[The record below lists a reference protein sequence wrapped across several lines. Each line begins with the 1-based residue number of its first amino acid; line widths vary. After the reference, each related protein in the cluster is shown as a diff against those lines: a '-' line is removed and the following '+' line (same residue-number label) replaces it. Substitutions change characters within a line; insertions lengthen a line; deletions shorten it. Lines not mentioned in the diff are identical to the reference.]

1 MKIPSFIRGNLLL
14 KMTSLNAVVVS
25 IRLLISAVV
34 QRLLYDYVGAVG
46 LYKIGQLRSLSQ
58 LLMSISSLGS
68 FSGIV
73 KYVAEYK
80 TDKEQLQ
87 KLFSTTFVFTV
98 VGVLA
103 SGILLFF
110 FSGQLSQY
118 LFATENFSY
127 LIKLTAVVI
136 PFIAIQRIFNGV
148 IHGLSDYK
156 KFAKID
162 LVSYL
167 LSVTLTLILLFQY
180 NLDGVLIAIA
190 LTPIIQVLILLYFF
204 FKTLREYIIFKDL
217 KFKSPMAKGLLAFTA
232 MSFVTS
238 ILLPLVEID
247 IRSMLEEKMS
257 GKDAG
262 VWTNITFISKNYMV
276 FSGSLFTLYVLPKFA
291 GIYSAHNFKKEVL
304 TIYKTI
310 LPLFATGMLLVY
322 FFRHLIIEL
331 LYPGLTEMAPL
342 FKWQLIG
349 DFIRL
354 ASLVLLNQFLAKK
367 LVRSFIFSE
376 LFSLVLFY
384 VLAQIL
390 VVPYGVEGVVIAHL
404 IRYIF
409 YFFIVA
415 FLVFRYF
422 KKKED

>member
-322 FFRHLIIEL
+322 FFRHLII
-331 LYPGLTEMAPL
+331 A
-342 FKWQLIG
+342 
-349 DFIRL
+349 R
-354 ASLVLLNQFLAKK
+354 
-367 LVRSFIFSE
+367 
-376 LFSLVLFY
+376 
-384 VLAQIL
+384 
-390 VVPYGVEGVVIAHL
+390 
-404 IRYIF
+404 
-409 YFFIVA
+409 
-415 FLVFRYF
+415 
-422 KKKED
+422 